1 MMKLFL
7 LFTLILTTQA
17 NHLRTQDATF
27 HSIQPQEAETER
39 HVETP
44 NECTICQNVVAVM
57 QNSVQRDGSLYQ
69 ESKLEIFKAMAH
81 HACHGFRAKS
91 KTQKEC
97 DSIAEDAQT
106 MMNHL
111 YDEKPSTC
119 EVMGHCMR
127 CRPCPPPAECLICE
141 PPMAHEL
148 GIMDMVHTSWQSFK
162 EWMNKP
168 VDIAH
173 LTSDPF
179 DV

>member
-1 MMKLFL
+1 MKLLL
-7 LFTLILTTQA
+7 LFTIILTTQA
-17 NHLRTQDATF
+17 KNLRTQDATLF
-27 HSIQPQEAETER
+27 RIKPQEAKTER
-39 HVETP
+39 YVETP
-44 NECTICQNVVAVM
+44 DECTICQNVVAVM

-69 ESKLEIFKAMAH
+69 ESKLQIFKAMAH
-81 HACHGFRAKS
+81 HACHGFRSES

-97 DSIAEDAQT
+97 DSIVEDAQT
-106 MMNHL
+106 MMDHL

-127 CRPCPPPAECLICE
+127 CRPCTAPAECIICE
-141 PPMAHEL
+141 PPSAHEL

-168 VDIAH
+168 VEM
-173 LTSDPF
+173 TSFTKDPF